1 MKKKK
6 RLTLKKKHL
15 MKTCKLQNNIDFLF
29 ENSKIEHNF
38 DLYFSDLFREKEIDT
53 YSIINLKRYRFAL
66 QKYMNSYHQFTFDL
80 DSKNCITLQITTTN
94 NPTILS
100 LTFQRNGLVD
110 FLSIESFDNQEES
123 KPFYLQGTIETSNN
137 RKYAYKLERL
147 LNMLDVLTYENNIVY
162 FIDKASHQFYSPI
175 DSATTKEHLPQS
187 KSYIYD
193 YVGEVVKY
201 E

>member
-6 RLTLKKKHL
+6 LMLKKKHL
-15 MKTCKLQNNIDFLF
+15 MKTCNIQKNLDFLF
-29 ENSKIEHNF
+29 DNSKLEHNF
-38 DLYFSDLFREKEIDT
+38 DLYFSDLFREKEVDT
-53 YSIINLKRYRFAL
+53 YSIVNLKRYRFAL
-66 QKYMNSYHQFTFDL
+66 QKYMNSHHQFTFDL

-110 FLSIESFDNQEES
+110 FLSIESFDNQQES

-162 FIDKASHQFYSPI
+162 FIDKTSHQFYIPI
-175 DSATTKEHLPQS
+175 DRATTKEHLPQS